1 MKTCFIHSR
10 VILGRTLS
18 ECAVVVEG
26 EKILYVGEHPGDLSG
41 MRVIDGKG
49 LYLSPG
55 FVDIHVHGGGG
66 FGVMDCSPDGILRM
80 CETHLAHGTTSIL
93 PTTLAAPAL
102 PPAKGNSCR
111 KSGVRKTGFSHH
123 SRRSSGRPIPFPG
136 AERSTKR
143 GQPIPHWGEHCAR
156 AARYMGRHP
165 HDGSGT

>member
-93 PTTLAAPAL
+93 PTTLAAPLSLLQKAIL
-102 PPAKGNSCR
+102 AVKAASERQIFTPFSAFIWKAHSFPRRR
-111 KSGVRKTGFSHH
+111 KEHKARTAYTPL
-123 SRRSSGRPIPFPG
+123 GR
-136 AERSTKR
+136 TL
-143 GQPIPHWGEHCAR
+143 CAR
-156 AARYMGRHP
+156 CSIH
-165 HDGSGT
+165 GTASA